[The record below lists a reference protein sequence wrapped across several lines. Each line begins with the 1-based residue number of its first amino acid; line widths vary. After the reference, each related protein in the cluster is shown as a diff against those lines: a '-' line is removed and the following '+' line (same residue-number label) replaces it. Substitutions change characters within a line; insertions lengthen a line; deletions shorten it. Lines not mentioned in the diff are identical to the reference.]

1 MSGADING
9 HQLQTPLPPHAKV
22 VICGGGII
30 GNSIAYHLSQ
40 KGLNDILLLDKG
52 RFVVILRL
60 PSEHLIL
67 TTTSSY
73 SIEHIAKSIIT
84 DKDLILSFYKSP
96 QLFHSSHGLFK

>member
-52 RFVVILRL
+52 RFVVILHL

-73 SIEHIAKSIIT
+73 SIEYIAKSILT
-84 DKDLILSFYKSP
+84 DEDLILSFYKSP
-96 QLFHSSHGLFK
+96 QLFHSSHGLIK